1 MVRWTAFAGVVSV
14 LVVLLLALTRS
25 SAALV
30 REGDPAAGVG
40 DSTAAPGADAPGGET
55 DGDDGLLTPLPWLDG
70 DGDEPTDPLSG
81 PGGTERT
88 TLSESDY
95 PSPPPDRGPGDG
107 SPPDETP
114 ADGPDPAAEFPISG
128 TGEAVPTE
136 PDDETETPPDAPAL
150 GEPGDPARPREP
162 LDRTG
167 SQDRWQGADGDG
179 TDRWQE
185 TASTPEDRWAGQPTE
200 PPAASET
207 ADTPEGTDAPAA
219 DGVTPAGFGAE
230 TLADDTAGFDPPLP
244 SERADEELSTGL
256 LLANVVG
263 SQLLFAG
270 LLVAATLWAGVPAG
284 PLGLSPVVTLPG
296 VGLGVVFG
304 VALWAASES
313 GGRIGARFGVDPAE
327 TLRGALAPTT
337 RREWWLLLGGVL
349 PVVAAFEEFLF
360 RAVLIG
366 AFAAGFDV
374 PVAVLVV
381 VSSVAFGLAHSAQG
395 PAGIAVSGLLGGV
408 LGVGFVLTGSLA
420 VVVIAHYLV
429 NAVEFVVHEGPVSLL
444 PEA

>member
-14 LVVLLLALTRS
+14 LVVLLLALTRR
-25 SAALV
+25 SATLV
-30 REGDPAAGVG
+30 RDGDHTVGVAESN
-40 DSTAAPGADAPGGET
+40 DSET
-55 DGDDGLLTPLPWLDG
+55 DGLLEPSAWPDRR
-70 DGDEPTDPLSG
+70 DDEPRDPLSG
-81 PGGTERT
+81 PGGTEHT

-95 PSPPPDRGPGDG
+95 PSPPPDTTV
-107 SPPDETP
+107 DESP
-114 ADGPDPAAEFPISG
+114 ADGPDPASEFPISG

-136 PDDETETPPDAPAL
+136 PDDDAEGPPDTPEL
-150 GEPGDPARPREP
+150 GAPGDPTQPREP
-162 LDRTG
+162 PDRTG
-167 SQDRWQGADGDG
+167 SEDRPQGTDGAG

-200 PPAASET
+200 PSASET
-207 ADTPEGTDAPAA
+207 ADAPEGADAPAA
-219 DGVTPAGFGAE
+219 DGVTPTEFGAE
-230 TLADDTAGFDPPLP
+230 TLGDDTAGFDPPLP
-244 SERADEELSTGL
+244 SERADEELSTRL

-270 LLVAATLWAGVPAG
+270 LLVAVTVWAGVPAG
-284 PLGLSPVVTLPG
+284 PLGLSPVVTPPG
-296 VGLGVVFG
+296 VVIGVVFG

-327 TLRGALAPTT
+327 TLRGALAPTD

-395 PAGIAVSGLLGGV
+395 PAGVVVSGLLGGV